1 MGEWLNP
8 AVLKTVIRK
17 YRGFESPSL
26 FQKAIT
32 RDKQVSFPA
41 GLLNDSFQFIISASK
56 QHLIENVIIKGEK
69 LSQRKMFV
77 KVTKRRDAREADRG
91 RLLICCTR
99 KGTRGSN
106 PRLSASN

>member
-1 MGEWLNP
+1 LNP

-32 RDKQVSFPA
+32 RDKQIIFPVT
-41 GLLNDSFQFIISASK
+41 LLNDSFQFISTTSN
-56 QHLIENVIIKGEK
+56 QDLIENVIIKRER
-69 LSQRKMFV
+69 LSQRELFV
-77 KVTKRRDAREADRG
+77 ETTKRRDAREADRG

-106 PRLSASN
+106 PRLSASS